1 MSNNSSKKH
10 THQPEDNKYLNMD
23 LLRFTTA
30 GSVDDGKSTLI
41 GRLLYDSKS
50 IFEDQMEAIEKSSK
64 SSGEEEVNLALLTD
78 GLKAEREQKITIDV
92 AYRYFATPKRKFI
105 IADTPGHTQYTRNMV
120 TGASTAE
127 LAIVLLDASK
137 GVLTQSRRHAFISS
151 LLKIPHLV
159 VAVNKMDLVDYDEG
173 RFNEIVSEFR
183 EFAKKLEI
191 DNITYIP
198 ISALKGDNVV
208 SKSRISAKSG
218 LPGDDG
224 KNLESGSSQNTGQ
237 PSGSRQTGGETNHMS
252 WYNGPTLLHH
262 LETVKVD
269 ASRNVI
275 DFRFPVQYVIRPNQ
289 NFRGFSGQIS
299 SGRIKPGDEVTA
311 LPSKI
316 SSRVKEIVTKDGNLE
331 EAFAGDS
338 VVLTIEDEIDISRG
352 DMIVRKNNVPEVTTA
367 FEGYLCWM
375 NEEAMEPGRQY
386 LMMHTTKTTP
396 VFIDKLIY
404 KMNVDTLSR
413 EDADRLQL
421 NEIGRAKFRT
431 AQPLFIDAYQ
441 VNQKTGSFVI
451 IDPASNV
458 TVGAGMIR
466 AGSTESN
473 GRGELTDD
481 GRRKTGE
488 PSVAGP
494 PSSVSPNVTWE
505 PWNIPREER
514 EKRNGHEANVLWL
527 TGISGAGK
535 STIAKALEKKLW
547 EEGKQTILLDGD
559 QVRHGLNGDLG
570 FSPEDRTE
578 NIRRVGEVARLF
590 FEHGN
595 IVICTFV
602 SPYKADRDRVRSLVP
617 EGRFREIHITCS
629 SETAQKRDPKGLY
642 EKAKKGEIK
651 GLTGYDGEY
660 QMPDKATLTIDTD
673 DVDVNLAVEKLVQ
686 ILKK

>member
-1 MSNNSSKKH
+1 MSTDNGKKSA
-10 THQPEDNKYLNMD
+10 TQSEGTKYLDMD

-50 IFEDQMEAIEKSSK
+50 IFEDQMEAIEKTSK

-127 LAIVLLDASK
+127 LAVVLIDASK

-173 RFNEIVSEFR
+173 RFNEIVSDFR
-183 EFAKKLEI
+183 DFAKKLEI
-191 DNITYIP
+191 DDITYIP

-208 SKSRISAKSG
+208 SKTRLSAQSG
-218 LPGDDG
+218 LTSEGGENHEGGSG
-224 KNLESGSSQNTGQ
+224 KNTGQ
-237 PSGSRQTGGETNHMS
+237 PSGSRQTGDKTNHMP

-299 SGRIKPGDEVTA
+299 SGRIKPGDEITA
-311 LPSKI
+311 LPSKM
-316 SSRVKEIVTKDGNLE
+316 SSRVKEIVTKDGNLD
-331 EAFAGDS
+331 EALAGDS
-338 VVLTIEDEIDISRG
+338 VVLTLEDEIDISRG
-352 DMIVRKNNVPEVTTA
+352 DMIVRKNNVPEVTTK
-367 FEGYLCWM
+367 FEAYLCWM

-413 EDADRLQL
+413 EDADKLQL
-421 NEIGRAKFRT
+421 NEIGRAKFTT

-466 AGSTESN
+466 SGSTESN
-473 GRGELTDD
+473 GRGDIDEKEA
-481 GRRKTGE
+481 KT
-488 PSVAGP
+488 P
-494 PSSVSPNVTWE
+494 PYQGGTEGGVSPNVTWE

-514 EKRNGHEANVLWL
+514 EKRNGHDANVLWL

-547 EEGKQTILLDGD
+547 DDGKQTVLLDGD

-570 FSPEDRTE
+570 FSPADRKE
-578 NIRRVGEVARLF
+578 NIRRVGELSRLF

-602 SPYKADRDRVRSLVP
+602 SPYKEDRDRVRSLMP
-617 EGRFREIHITCS
+617 EGQFKEIHITCS
-629 SETAQKRDPKGLY
+629 SETAQERDPKGLY

-651 GLTGYDGEY
+651 GLTGYDGKFETS
-660 QMPDKATLTIDTD
+660 DNFELTINTEE
-673 DVDVNLAVEKLVQ
+673 VYVEQAVES
-686 ILKK
+686 ILKLLTLS